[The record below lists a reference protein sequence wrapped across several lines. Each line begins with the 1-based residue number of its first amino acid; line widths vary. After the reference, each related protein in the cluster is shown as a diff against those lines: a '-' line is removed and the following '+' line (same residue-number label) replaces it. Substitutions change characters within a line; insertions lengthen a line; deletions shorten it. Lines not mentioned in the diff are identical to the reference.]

1 MGERVAFLRVL
12 CYSVIHQAIR
22 LKELMESKVS
32 QKLFNLN
39 INFFSSNAQAEETV
53 ILKPGSEFESEETEI
68 KPAADILEFSYPPES
83 PFYREKERKRAS

>member
-39 INFFSSNAQAEETV
+39 INFFSSNAQAEDTV
-53 ILKPGSEFESEETEI
+53 ILKPGSEFESEEAEI
-68 KPAADILEFSYPPES
+68 KPASDILEFSYPPES
-83 PFYREKERKRAS
+83 PFYKEERRKRA